1 MHRLLPPRLLT
12 DLIRTTADDFVTNL
26 LAFPSESDV
35 ITEAVHSVSST
46 IDSRHFAEEFI
57 RRRKLADK
65 GLVDN
70 THPHHGT
77 GSPAERSEGKGGW
90 SEVAKKG
97 PQQAKVQDDTAN
109 ANFRVVGGKKKG
121 GKR

>member
-1 MHRLLPPRLLT
+1 MVRNGLLGHVDRKLFLMYFFLVDEFVNGLLS
-12 DLIRTTADDFVTNL
+12 
-26 LAFPSESDV
+26 FPSEADV
-35 ITEAVHSVSST
+35 ITEAVHSVSQT

-65 GLVDN
+65 GMVD
-70 THPHHGT
+70 TTSQSTVAPSG
-77 GSPAERSEGKGGW
+77 AESKAGGW

-97 PQQAKVQDDTAN
+97 PTNAPKEEPNNFKVVAAK
-109 ANFRVVGGKKKG
+109 RRG